1 MLEPRARG
9 GHAHLAAAH
18 ESIERVA
25 RHQPSIEQR
34 GQRLPQ
40 SRFAQLRKQQRHIR
54 IVERD
59 AAADRQRAIQRR
71 LDEAR
76 RFGFIGEVEA
86 GIDTGLE
93 RKFMQQREAERVDGA
108 DPDVAKP
115 VADLAPAGGRDAAF
129 AVTLP
134 QRRHHALTHLGGGF
148 ASKGDGEDVARRH
161 AGFEQAHVAI
171 DEHARLAR
179 ARGRFERDIAPR
191 IHGQPPRPRIGGFFD
206 QAANR
211 NSRRG

>member
-9 GHAHLAAAH
+9 GDAHVAAPH
-18 ESIERVA
+18 EAIERVA
-25 RHQPSIEQR
+25 RHQPSIEER

-40 SRFAQLRKQQRHIR
+40 PRFAQLRKQQRHIR

-59 AAADRQRAIQRR
+59 AAADRQRAIQRG

-86 GIDTGLE
+86 GIDAGLE
-93 RKFMQQREAERVDGA
+93 REFMQQREAERIDGA

-134 QRRHHALTHLGGGF
+134 QRGHHALTHLGGGF
-148 ASKGDGEDVARRH
+148 ASEGDGEDVARRH
-161 AGFEQAHVAI
+161 TSLEEAHVAI

-179 ARGRFERDIAPR
+179 ARGSFERDIAQR
-191 IHGQPPRPRIGGFFD
+191 IHGQPPRPRVGGFFEVG
-206 QAANR
+206 ANR
-211 NSRRG
+211 N